1 MLLAADLTPA
11 LRIEPAAEVD
21 REVLYAPFK
30 AALHAYVDWAWG
42 WNEEKERFNFFE
54 RLPLSGLCKLT
65 LHGQCIGGFC
75 LHMPAGQDWHLR
87 TFFLAPSVQRQGIG
101 TAVLRHLIH
110 QAKSQQCGMTLHVI
124 HVNPAKQLYE
134 RLGFQTVR
142 QEEKTFLMRLPA

>member
-1 MLLAADLTPA
+1 MPLAAELSPA

-21 REVLYAPFK
+21 RQVLYAPYK

-54 RLPLSGLCKLT
+54 RMPLSDLCKLT
-65 LHGQCIGGFC
+65 LHGECIGGFC
-75 LHMPAGQDWHLR
+75 LGMPAGQDWHLR

-101 TAVLRHLIH
+101 TAVLLHLMR
-110 QAKSQQCGMTLHVI
+110 QAKSQQRGMTLHVI
-124 HVNPAKQLYE
+124 HINPAKRLYE

-142 QEEKTFLMRLPA
+142 QEDKTCLMRLPA